1 MEQVYNEERLV
12 GIARRVGFIERSTSR
27 LRGDDFVKL
36 LTTEM
41 LTLPTI
47 SLPGMCDILRKI
59 NPAADMSPQALGE
72 RINNERAV
80 DYLSE
85 VLRFAVEKNLSIDR
99 ESGSPREEL
108 RFPKRHRYGHLFG
121 PRETSLPFDRVPSSR
136 SRGERANKKGQCQR
150 PKEGQRA
157 ERIKSLA
164 YGRLIAIVTMNILYG
179 FASWYSQTH
188 LKRETSLHKLI
199 EWLKRRERMSRAALL
214 SQFHPL
220 LSNLIQDLSSMICR
234 KKRKRK
240 TTQELIESLTPYG
253 ENFLAGNQQ
262 LAA

>member
-1 MEQVYNEERLV
+1 MDIYLGQERLPC
-12 GIARRVGFIERSTSR
+12 R
-27 LRGDDFVKL
+27 LIVYRAPEAVV
-36 LTTEM
+36 
-41 LTLPTI
+41 
-47 SLPGMCDILRKI
+47 
-59 NPAADMSPQALGE
+59 NE
-72 RINNERAV
+72 RIRKANANARKKGRE
-80 DYLSE
+80 LSDE
-85 VLRFAVEKNLSIDR
+85 SKKWLRFTFFVTNVSRQVWSAEVIGTIYRIRWQVELTFKSWKSLCQIH
-99 ESGSPREEL
+99 L
-108 RFPKRHRYGHLFG
+108 LKGH
-121 PRETSLPFDRVPSSR
+121 
-136 SRGERANKKGQCQR
+136 
-150 PKEGQRA
+150 RA